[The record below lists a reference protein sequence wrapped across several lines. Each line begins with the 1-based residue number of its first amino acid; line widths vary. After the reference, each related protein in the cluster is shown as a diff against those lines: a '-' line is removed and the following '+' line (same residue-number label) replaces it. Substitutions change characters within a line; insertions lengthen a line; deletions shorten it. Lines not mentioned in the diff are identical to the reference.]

1 MKTRIVA
8 IMLTLAAGPAI
19 AGEGGN
25 SLREAYDV
33 CDEQLHDAYGRPV
46 PDNRSTVISDEASQP
61 VGETVKPATLMR
73 NEGVADAKG

>member
-8 IMLTLAAGPAI
+8 IMLTLAAGSAI
-19 AGEGGN
+19 AGDGST

-46 PDNRSTVISDEASQP
+46 TDDRKSVISDEASQP
-61 VGETVKPATLMR
+61 VGDAVQSAPMMR
-73 NEGVADAKG
+73 KEEVADAKG

>member
-1 MKTRIVA
+1 MKTRTVA

-19 AGEGGN
+19 AGEGGD

-46 PDNRSTVISDEASQP
+46 PDDRPTVISDEASQP
-61 VGETVKPATLMR
+61 VGDAVQSAPMMR
-73 NEGVADAKG
+73 KEEVADAKG

>member
-33 CDEQLHDAYGRPV
+33 CDEQLHDAFGRPV
-46 PDNRSTVISDEASQP
+46 PDEPQTVTTEEANRSAGEAVQLAPLVPDE
-61 VGETVKPATLMR
+61 E
-73 NEGVADAKG
+73 VADAKG